1 MDIRILVLATIPNK
15 PPLLPSLRS
24 DTMKATF
31 TLPDS
36 TVTIE
41 GTVEEVKRLL
51 DFYSSLRPMQEDTLT
66 EIETDDIEQT
76 GHA

>member
-1 MDIRILVLATIPNK
+1 
-15 PPLLPSLRS
+15 
-24 DTMKATF
+24 MKATF

-51 DFYSSLRPMQEDTLT
+51 DFYIGLRPMQEDTLT